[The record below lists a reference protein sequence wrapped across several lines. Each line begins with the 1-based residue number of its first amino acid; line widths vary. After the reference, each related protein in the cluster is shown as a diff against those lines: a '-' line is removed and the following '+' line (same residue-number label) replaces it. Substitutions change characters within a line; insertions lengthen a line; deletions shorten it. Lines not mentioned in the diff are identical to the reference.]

1 MFSQSTIKA
10 IQDTMRRDVGV
21 DGDAQRLGQFVWMA
35 FLKVLDDKEYEWEL
49 LTNDY
54 ISPLPEALRWRHWAA
69 DDEGLTGD
77 QLLAFVNA
85 ELFPSLKRMKDIPGS
100 NAELA
105 SVVRGVFGDAYN
117 YMKSGTL
124 LRQVLNTLTRELN
137 FNESGDRHEFGDAY
151 EYLLQGLQSAG
162 DAGEFYTP
170 RPVTQFIVDMVEPEL
185 GEVVF
190 DPACGTGGFLVSAL
204 AHLRAC
210 CVRSPDDD
218 RIAQNSLRG
227 IEKKPLPHLLCVTNL
242 MLHGIEVPT
251 GVIRANTLARPLTD
265 YRDSDRVDIVVTNP
279 PFMGMEEEGVQNN
292 FPSSIRTRETADLF
306 LALTI
311 HILKRNGRAAIVL
324 PDSSLF
330 GEDVKQVLRKRLLE
344 ETDLHSIVRLPHG
357 TFSPYTD
364 IRTNILFFQK
374 GRPTK
379 ETWFYEVR
387 PPSGERFTKTKPI
400 QHSDFDGLREWW
412 KNRGES
418 ECAWKTLVD
427 NVSGPLFDLNIKNP
441 HRPDLE
447 SALHLARTQRKESE
461 LALSDLHGRVAELLA
476 ATPGRL
482 DEAVIALM
490 QNLVSLGA
498 QVGLTRGVVEDLRIK
513 FTSLALQGLM
523 SEPLPADESCTETLA
538 RLTPSSRRRHP
549 NRLEPPFGIPRH
561 WEWKELVDLVEF
573 RIGRTPS
580 TRDSSNWCLGGDD
593 GVPFISISDMPRR
606 GVVLEAA
613 RFITRAALKQS
624 FMEGPIKPGTLMM
637 AFKLSVG
644 KTAFAGIHGVH
655 NEAIASFD
663 MADEIFKSYLLWALP
678 ALSQHAAKN
687 PAVRG
692 NTLNAKSIA
701 GLWVPVPPREEQERL
716 IAALKWVTELVEGVS
731 EAYASLRDASE
742 SELKVLLAISTS
754 DLEHPRI

>member
-1 MFSQSTIKA
+1 MFSQSTIKT
-10 IQDTMRRDVGV
+10 IQDIMRRDVGV

-35 FLKVLDDKEYEWEL
+35 FLKVLDDKEFEWEL
-49 LTNDY
+49 ISSNYT
-54 ISPLPEALRWRHWAA
+54 SPLPEALRWRNWAA

-77 QLLAFVNA
+77 HLLSFVNG
-85 ELFPSLKRMKDIPGS
+85 ELFPSLKRLSDVPGS
-100 NAELA
+100 STELA

-124 LRQVLNTLTRELN
+124 LRQVLNTLTSELD

-170 RPVTQFIVDMVEPEL
+170 RPVTQFIAEMMEPEL

-204 AHLRAC
+204 EHLRAH
-210 CVRSPDDD
+210 CVSSADDD
-218 RIAQNSLRG
+218 RTAQSSLRG

-251 GVIRANTLARPLTD
+251 GVARSNALARPLTD
-265 YRDSDRVDIVVTNP
+265 YRDSDRVDIVITNP

-292 FPSSIRTRETADLF
+292 FPSSLRTRETADLF
-306 LALTI
+306 LALTL
-311 HILKRNGRAAIVL
+311 HILKQDGRAAIVL

-344 ETDLHSIVRLPHG
+344 EANLHTIVRLPHG
-357 TFSPYTD
+357 TFSPYTS

-374 GRPTK
+374 GKPTQ
-379 ETWFYEVR
+379 EVWFYEVR
-387 PPSGERFTKTKPI
+387 PPAGERFTKTKPI
-400 QHSDFDGLREWW
+400 QHSDFDGLRAWW
-412 KNRGES
+412 KNRS
-418 ECAWKTLVD
+418 QLDCAWKTPVGEIP
-427 NVSGPLFDLNIKNP
+427 GPLFDLNITNP
-441 HRPDLE
+441 HTPDLE
-447 SALHLARTQRKESE
+447 SALELARAQRTESE
-461 LALSDLHGRVAELLA
+461 TALANLQERLSELLS

-482 DEAVIALM
+482 DPAVVALM

-498 QVGLTRGVVEDLRIK
+498 QVGLTSGVVEDLRIK

-523 SEPLPADESCTETLA
+523 SEPLPGDESSTETLA

-549 NRLEPPFGIPRH
+549 NRLEPPFEIPGH
-561 WEWKELVDLVEF
+561 WEWKELVDLAEF

-580 TRDSSNWCLGGDD
+580 TRDSSNWSSEAAG

-606 GVVLEAA
+606 GVVLETA
-613 RFITRAALKQS
+613 RFVSDVAVEQC
-624 FMEGPIKPGTLMM
+624 FHQGPISPGTLMM

-644 KTAFAGIHGVH
+644 KTALCGLHGVH

-663 MADEIFKSYLLWALP
+663 ISDEIVKSFLLWALP

-701 GLWVPVPPREEQERL
+701 GIWVPVPPRDEQERL
-716 IAALKWVTELVEGVS
+716 ITALRWVTEIVEDLS
-731 EAYASLRDASE
+731 EAYVSLRDASE
-742 SELKVLLAISTS
+742 SELKALLAISTA
-754 DLEHPRI
+754 DL